1 MAGRTGWLLSDGPN
15 PYRDPINIPDAQWGW
30 PIYLQN
36 WVVLGV
42 YVLHLGSFGGKCI
55 GKYTMH

>member
-15 PYRDPINIPDAQWGW
+15 PRDAITIPDAQWGW

-36 WVVLGV
+36 CVVVLGV
-42 YVLHLGSFGGKCI
+42 YVLHLGSFGGKCR
-55 GKYTMH
+55 